1 MSTRGPNDYIAK
13 HSLDHYA
20 ACWRSR
26 SVCKECTRSSEGI
39 FDHALKAS
47 ISELYDSL
55 LDVKGRVLDLDEE
68 NRSLRAE
75 LVSKDSIVRPH
86 EVYGYFYFKDKMEQP
101 LCPKCFQSQPRNVVF
116 LAPLVTA
123 IEGETYREC
132 AVCHWTKWETPR
144 PPVPRRMSS
153 AQLHNGQF

>member
-1 MSTRGPNDYIAK
+1 MTILPSTVLTTTQLVGGLVASPKNA
-13 HSLDHYA
+13 LDI
-20 ACWRSR
+20 
-26 SVCKECTRSSEGI
+26 SEGI

-75 LVSKDSIVRPH
+75 LVSKDWIVRPH

-132 AVCHWTKWETPR
+132 AVYP
-144 PPVPRRMSS
+144 
-153 AQLHNGQF
+153 LD